1 MLRITVRSESE
12 TMRLVVEGKLTGAC
26 VGELEKT
33 SQAAISNKDKKT
45 ILVDLSGVAFVDALG
60 EELLRRMHDQ
70 RIRLVATG
78 KMLKSLIEEIES
90 TAK

>member
-12 TMRLVVEGKLTGAC
+12 TMRLVVEGKLTGAG
-26 VGELEKT
+26 VRRTGET
-33 SQAAISNKDKKT
+33 
-45 ILVDLSGVAFVDALG
+45 VDLSGVAFVDALG

-70 RIRLVATG
+70 GIRLVATG
-78 KMLKSLIEEIES
+78 IMLKSLIEEIES